1 VKTFRPSN
9 PSRNYLFDAQVKGEL
24 GEAAGASATYRRI
37 RVEELVRETKA
48 RGIISSFITGCPY
61 GSVVQGLEREYF
73 KKLGVPMVAL
83 ETTVHDQP
91 PTEEQIT
98 KVKTFLEVLS

>member
-1 VKTFRPSN
+1 MSDIGTLNASN
-9 PSRNYLFDAQVKGEL
+9 SL
-24 GEAAGASATYRRI
+24 
-37 RVEELVRETKA
+37 
-48 RGIISSFITGCPY
+48 SSFISGS
-61 GSVVQGLEREYF
+61 SVVQGLEREYF

-91 PTEEQIT
+91 RTEEQIT